1 MKKAEMIL
9 CQYCA
14 TGVFFYAI
22 YENGV
27 EIATVSSLVVP
38 KISEVRIRTKFGNF
52 VSFHDMEV
60 TIFRGLKRLIL
71 NEQTKVAAELI
82 WSEFDKF
89 TLKAGKEVFDIFQ
102 YENGF
107 EGISGKRKIFEAKM
121 LGREQFCNHP
131 YSKMG
136 YDLTRMYKINFE
148 EEVTEQ
154 MKVWIGAYPMLKFV

>member
-22 YENGV
+22 YVKGV

-52 VSFHDMEV
+52 ISFHDMEE

-89 TLKAGKEVFDIFQ
+89 TLKAGKEAFDIFQ
-102 YENGF
+102 SEDGF
-107 EGISGKRKIFEAKM
+107 EGYSGKRKIFDARM
-121 LGREQFCNHP
+121 LGREHFHDES
-131 YSKMG
+131 YVKMG
-136 YDLTRMYKINFE
+136 YDITRMYEINFDE
-148 EEVTEQ
+148 EITEQ